1 MEDTEI
7 SRLISERSESG
18 LAELKRKYERLILKV
33 CRGILKSSEDAEE
46 CANDALYAVWES
58 IARENPDDLMA
69 FVCKIAR
76 RKALNRLRYNLAPI
90 RNSDLLVE
98 LDEISVRSVS
108 ADISS
113 DKDSPEEYA
122 ERAELTAVLNE
133 WLGTLPEKQR
143 ILFMRRYFFSD
154 SVKEAGKACRMNA
167 NAAGAALLRLRGQLK
182 KLLTERGFDHEN

>member
-7 SRLISERSESG
+7 AKLIYERSESG
-18 LAELKRKYERLILKV
+18 LAELKQKYGRLILKV
-33 CRGILKSSEDAEE
+33 CRGILKSPEDAEE

-58 IARENPDDLMA
+58 IAREEPEDLTA
-69 FVCKIAR
+69 FICKIAR

-98 LDEISVRSVS
+98 LDEISEKT
-108 ADISS
+108 DISR
-113 DKDSPEEYA
+113 DETPEEYA
-122 ERAELTAVLNE
+122 ERAELSAVLNE

-154 SVKEAGKACRMNA
+154 SVKEAGKACRMTA
-167 NAAGAALLRLRGQLK
+167 NAAGVALARLRGQLK
-182 KLLTERGFDHEN
+182 NFLTERGFDYED

>member
-1 MEDTEI
+1 MEDIEI

-18 LAELKRKYERLILKV
+18 LSELKQKYERLILKV
-33 CRGILKSSEDAEE
+33 CRGILRSPEYAEE

-58 IARENPDDLMA
+58 IAREDPVDLTA

-98 LDEISVRSVS
+98 LDEISDK

-113 DKDSPEEYA
+113 EGESPEEYA
-122 ERAELTAVLNE
+122 ERAELTGILNE

-154 SVKEAGKACRMNA
+154 SVKEAGKACRMSA
-167 NAAGAALLRLRGQLK
+167 NAAGVALGRLRGQLK
-182 KLLTERGFDHEN
+182 KFLTERGFDYED